1 LNSQGTMSDMD
12 RSSSDDNI
20 SVDSHDDVNES
31 YKMDFSED
39 EEDLISRL
47 YNLLGQRW
55 ALIAGRIPGRTADEI
70 KKYCSKRYVSD

>member
-1 LNSQGTMSDMD
+1 MTDMD
-12 RSSSDDNI
+12 RSSSDDNT
-20 SVDSHDDVNES
+20 SVDSQAGADDVNES

-39 EEDLISRL
+39 EADLISRL

-70 KKYCSKRYVSD
+70 EKYCSKRYASD

>member
-1 LNSQGTMSDMD
+1 MSDGD

-20 SVDSHDDVNES
+20 SVDSQDDVNENN
-31 YKMDFSED
+31 KMDFSED

-70 KKYCSKRYVSD
+70 EKYCCKRYASD